1 MPNPRGPRP
10 WLEPEATASSTSSS
24 SSKSLPEAA
33 RLAWRGENIA
43 AGYLESRGFEILARN
58 WRTGRRE
65 LDIVALDGRVVAFV
79 EVKTRSGGP
88 QHPLEAITRAK
99 RREVRRAAAAW
110 IREHPGLGEEFR
122 FDAVAVRF
130 EEGCQPT
137 VDHVRNAFFGED
149 T

>member
-1 MPNPRGPRP
+1 MPSPRGPRP
-10 WLEPEATASSTSSS
+10 WPELEATASSTP

-33 RLAWRGENIA
+33 RLAWRGEDIA
-43 AGYLESRGFEILARN
+43 AGYLESRGLEILARN
-58 WRTGRRE
+58 WRTGHRE

-79 EVKTRSGGP
+79 EVKTRRGGP

-99 RREVRRAAAAW
+99 RREVRRAAASW
-110 IREHPGLGEEFR
+110 IRSHPRVGVEFR

-130 EEGCQPT
+130 EEGRQPT
-137 VDHVRNAFFGED
+137 VEHIRNAFFGED

>member
-10 WLEPEATASSTSSS
+10 WPERETTASSPP

-33 RLAWRGENIA
+33 RLARRGEDIA
-43 AGYLESRGFEILARN
+43 AAYLKSRGLEILARN
-58 WRTGRRE
+58 WRAGHRE
-65 LDIVALDGRVVAFV
+65 LDIVVLDGRVVAFV
-79 EVKTRSGGP
+79 EVKARRGGP

-99 RREVRRAAAAW
+99 RRDVRRAAAAW
-110 IREHPGLGEEFR
+110 IHAHPRVGVEFR

-130 EEGCQPT
+130 EEGRQPA
-137 VDHVRNAFFGED
+137 VEHIRNAFFGED

>member
-1 MPNPRGPRP
+1 LPSPLGPRP
-10 WLEPEATASSTSSS
+10 WPELEATAPSPP

-33 RLAWRGENIA
+33 RLAWRGEDIA
-43 AGYLESRGFEILARN
+43 AGYLESRGLEILARN
-58 WRTGRRE
+58 WRTGHRE

-79 EVKTRSGGP
+79 EVKTRRGGP

-99 RREVRRAAAAW
+99 RREVRRAAASW
-110 IREHPGLGEEFR
+110 IHAHPRVGVEFR

-130 EEGCQPT
+130 EEGREPT
-137 VDHVRNAFFGED
+137 VEHIRNAFFGED

>member
-24 SSKSLPEAA
+24 SKPLPEAA

-130 EEGCQPT
+130 EEGSQPT